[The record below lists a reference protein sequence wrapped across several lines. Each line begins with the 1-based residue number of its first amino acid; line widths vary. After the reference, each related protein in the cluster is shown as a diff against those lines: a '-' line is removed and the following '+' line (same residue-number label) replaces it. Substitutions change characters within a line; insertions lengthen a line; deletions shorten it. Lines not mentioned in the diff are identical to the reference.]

1 MTVAIVAVTLF
12 WCNISKSNMI
22 SEIKL
27 HDVLP
32 NVFSDL
38 EIKSQVWKQNVV
50 FQKGKKYMIEAASG
64 TGKTSLC
71 RFIYGSRFDYSGSIL
86 FDDIDIKNYSI
97 DEWSKNR
104 TQHLAFL
111 QQDMRLFG
119 ELSVMDNIM
128 IKNKLTD
135 YKTHREVVDMLQQIE
150 LDHKV
155 NTLSMQLSL
164 GQQQRVAII
173 RALCQPFSFLILD
186 EPVSHLDEYTNNLV
200 SSLVKSE
207 ITLREAGLIVTSVG
221 NIMNIDFD
229 NILAL

>member
-71 RFIYGSRFDYSGSIL
+71 RFIYGCRFDYSGSIL

-135 YKTHREVVDMLQQIE
+135 YKTRREVVDMLQQVE

-207 ITLREAGLIVTSVG
+207 ITQREAGLIVTSVG
-221 NIMNIDFD
+221 NIMNVDFD